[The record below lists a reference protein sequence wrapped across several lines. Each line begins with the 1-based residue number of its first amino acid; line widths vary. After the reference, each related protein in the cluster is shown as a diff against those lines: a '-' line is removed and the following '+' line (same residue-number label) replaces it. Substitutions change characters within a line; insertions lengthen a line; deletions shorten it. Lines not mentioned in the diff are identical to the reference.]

1 MYSTRDAKTVKI
13 VKMVNFV
20 AKEDVF
26 LPFAKKTVIVVRAT
40 NAILKNVLLDVYMIN
55 TVRRAKNVL
64 MTIVPFHQV
73 IVCVIYFPFW
83 HSLTEINKL
92 C

>member
-1 MYSTRDAKTVKI
+1 MRQILI
-13 VKMVNFV
+13 VAVTSNV
-20 AKEDVF
+20 SIEDVF
-26 LPFAKKTVIVVRAT
+26 LSIATETVIVDRAT
-40 NAILKNVLLDVYMIN
+40 NALLKNVSLDVYIEDN
-55 TVRRAKNVL
+55 VRRTKNVL